1 MTDIHLSDEDRAFIE
16 GQLQMGAYRTADD
29 VIRAG
34 LQVLR
39 EEDEELRRLIKVG
52 EDDIKAGRYVTFK
65 KAGDLKKHILALARE
80 RQDARSAPEHEPSR
94 TERPGGRL

>member
-1 MTDIHLSDEDRAFIE
+1 MTDIHLSDDDRTFTE
-16 GQLQMGAYRTADD
+16 EQLQMGAYRTADD

-52 EDDIKAGRYVTFK
+52 EDDIEAGRYVTFE

-80 RQDARSAPEHEPSR
+80 RQNARSAPEHEPSR
-94 TERPGGRL
+94 AQGPSGHL